1 MTKAEKKGEQ
11 KGEKRKREE
20 EKEENET
27 VTVKRRCEGLVS
39 VEAFD
44 IFSQGGD
51 VESFGD
57 LSWEDPLEKL
67 DELIV

>member
-1 MTKAEKKGEQ
+1 MREVKEK
-11 KGEKRKREE
+11 EKREREE

-39 VEAFD
+39 VEAFE
-44 IFSQGGD
+44 IFSQGRD

-57 LSWEDPLEKL
+57 LSWEGSPGEA
-67 DELIV
+67 